1 MRGWGRS
8 LGGVMLLG
16 AWACGGLSA
25 DEGVDAVCAGLLPGD
40 LVITEYFNDPVGTDT
55 GQEYVELHN
64 PTRASVDLH
73 GLTLYAAR
81 ADGSQER
88 AHLFDG
94 SIPVAAGGYLVLG
107 DVREGPLPAHVDHA
121 YGESLG
127 ALGNTGGTL
136 GVRCGERVV
145 DEVQLTAPA
154 KSGVARGYDGR
165 LVPDSAGNDDPE
177 RWCDG
182 TGAED
187 TSPGRG
193 SPGSA
198 NAPCDSAVPPSP
210 ATADAGVME
219 SCVPVGASA
228 ARPVVRPRPG
238 DLVITEVMANPRG
251 DDTLGE
257 WLELLATAPVDL
269 NGLTVGSDSTGT
281 KVEGRACISL
291 AAGERAVLARRA
303 DAVLNGGLPPPVA
316 TFGVDLRNSSGVV
329 MVRAGDV
336 LIDAVV
342 YGPAEE
348 GVATQVSAPLSDAKR
363 NDSQEAWCRATEAY
377 GTRGNLGT
385 PGRVNRTCT
394 GGGVDGG
401 VPDAGAPDAGRADAG
416 APDAG
421 RSDAGAPDAG
431 TADAGTPVNGCI
443 DRATGRVRA
452 ARVPD
457 AGALVLTEFMADPS
471 AVADATGEW
480 VEVLALRDVDLNG
493 VSLSNESGSSTALAS
508 TLCLSLKA
516 GGRAVLARSED
527 VSVNG
532 GLPAVLGTFSFNLA
546 NTAGSRMLRLSVEGR
561 LLDAVSWTTA
571 AVPGVSSQVDPSRS
585 DSTRN
590 DLAGSFCPAPV
601 GARYGL
607 GDRGTPG
614 VENRPCVP

>member
-8 LGGVMLLG
+8 LGGVVLLG
-16 AWACGGLSA
+16 AWACGGTPPG
-25 DEGVDAVCAGLLPGD
+25 EGMDAACAGLLPGD
-40 LVITEYFNDPVGTDT
+40 LVFTEYLNDPVGTDT

-64 PTRASVDLH
+64 PTRATVDLE

-81 ADGSQER
+81 VDGSQER
-88 AHLFDG
+88 AYLFTG
-94 SIPVAAGGYLVLG
+94 SVPMAAGSYLVLG

-121 YGESLG
+121 YGEALG
-127 ALGNTGGTL
+127 ALGNSGGTL

-154 KSGVARGYDGR
+154 RSGVARVYDGR

-182 TGAED
+182 SGAED
-187 TSPGRG
+187 AAPGRG
-193 SPGSA
+193 SPGAA
-198 NAPCDSAVPPSP
+198 NAPCDSTEPSSP
-210 ATADAGVME
+210 ATGDAGVVA
-219 SCVPVGASA
+219 SCVPVGASV
-228 ARPVVRPRPG
+228 ARPVVWPRPG
-238 DLVITEVMANPRG
+238 ELVITEVMANPRG

-257 WLELLATAPVDL
+257 WVEVLATAPVDL

-281 KVEGRACISL
+281 KVEGRACVSL
-291 AAGERAVLARRA
+291 AAGAQVVLARRE

-316 TFGVDLRNSSGVV
+316 TFGVDLRNSGGVV

-336 LIDAVV
+336 LVDAAV
-342 YGPAEE
+342 YGLAEE

-363 NDSQEAWCRATEAY
+363 NDSQEAWCRATEVY

-385 PGRVNRTCT
+385 PGRANRVCSS
-394 GGGVDGG
+394 GGSYGG
-401 VPDAGAPDAGRADAG
+401 VPDAGAPDGGRSDAG
-416 APDAG
+416 VPDGG
-421 RSDAGAPDAG
+421 RPDAGAPDAG
-431 TADAGTPVNGCI
+431 TVDAGTPANGCI
-443 DRATGRVRA
+443 DRSTGKARA
-452 ARVPD
+452 PRVPD
-457 AGALVLTEFMADPS
+457 AGSLVLTELMADPS

-493 VSLSNESGSSTALAS
+493 VALSNESGSSTVLTA

-527 VSVNG
+527 AAVNG

-546 NTAGSRMLRLSVEGR
+546 NSAGNHLLRLSMDGR
-561 LLDAVSWTTA
+561 LLDAVTWTAA

-585 DSTRN
+585 DATRN
-590 DLAGSFCPAPV
+590 DLAGSFCPAPA

-614 VENRPCVP
+614 VENRPCAP

>member
-1 MRGWGRS
+1 M
-8 LGGVMLLG
+8 
-16 AWACGGLSA
+16 
-25 DEGVDAVCAGLLPGD
+25 DAACAGLLPGD
-40 LVITEYFNDPVGTDT
+40 LVFTEYLNDPVGTDT

-64 PTRASVDLH
+64 PTRATVDLE

-81 ADGSQER
+81 VDGSQER
-88 AHLFDG
+88 AYLFTG
-94 SIPVAAGGYLVLG
+94 SVPVAAGSYLVLG

-121 YGESLG
+121 YGEALG
-127 ALGNTGGTL
+127 ALGNTGGKL

-154 KSGVARGYDGR
+154 RSGVARVYDGR

-182 TGAED
+182 SGAED
-187 TSPGRG
+187 AAPGRG
-193 SPGSA
+193 SPGAA
-198 NAPCDSAVPPSP
+198 NAPCDSTEPSSP
-210 ATADAGVME
+210 ATGDAGVVE
-219 SCVPVGASA
+219 SCVPVGASV
-228 ARPVVRPRPG
+228 ARPVVWPRPG
-238 DLVITEVMANPRG
+238 ELVITEVMANPRG

-257 WLELLATAPVDL
+257 WVEVLATAPVDL

-281 KVEGRACISL
+281 KVEGRACVSL
-291 AAGERAVLARRA
+291 AAGAQVVLARRE

-316 TFGVDLRNSSGVV
+316 TFGVDLRNSGGVV

-336 LIDAVV
+336 LVDAAV
-342 YGPAEE
+342 YGLAEE

-363 NDSQEAWCRATEAY
+363 NDSQEAWCRATEVY

-385 PGRVNRTCT
+385 PGRVNRVCSS
-394 GGGVDGG
+394 GGSDGG
-401 VPDAGAPDAGRADAG
+401 VPDAGAPDGGGSDAG
-416 APDAG
+416 VPDGG
-421 RSDAGAPDAG
+421 RPDAGAPDAG
-431 TADAGTPVNGCI
+431 TVDAGTPANGCI
-443 DRATGRVRA
+443 DRSTGKARA
-452 ARVPD
+452 PRVPD
-457 AGALVLTEFMADPS
+457 AGSLVLTEFMPDPS

-493 VSLSNESGSSTALAS
+493 VALSNESGSSTVLTA

-516 GGRAVLARSED
+516 GGRVVLARSED
-527 VSVNG
+527 ASVNG

-546 NTAGSRMLRLSVEGR
+546 NSAGNHLLRLSMDGR
-561 LLDAVSWTTA
+561 LLDAVTWTTA

-585 DSTRN
+585 DATRN
-590 DLAGSFCPAPV
+590 DLAGSFCPAPA

-614 VENRPCVP
+614 VENRPCAP